1 MLRPTRALLALVATL
16 SMVAGCSLDRA
27 ELYEAGGRIES
38 EVDDLSVLT
47 YRDDP
52 ATDDWVDLVVPDAGV
67 FEEGDPFRE
76 EDSRAADDDQAADQ
90 RRLFTRTATGR
101 SVLVQ
106 LNRTTGELQL
116 WEFVDAD
123 DEADGAILSSGAAVP
138 DATNDVESGDHL
150 TVVRDADAGEAEVVV
165 EGDDD
170 VSLEKIASASP
181 GDGVDVYVD
190 VYLVTGE
197 GRATLTYEDATGTT
211 VYDVVATA

>member
-1 MLRPTRALLALVATL
+1 MLRPTRALFALLATL
-16 SMVAGCSLDRA
+16 SLVAGCSLDRA
-27 ELYEAGGRIES
+27 ELHEAGGRIES

-52 ATDDWVDLVVPDAGV
+52 ASDDWVDLVVPDAAV

-76 EDSRAADDDQAADQ
+76 EDSRTAADDQAADQ

-106 LNRTTGELQL
+106 LNRATGELQV
-116 WEFVDAD
+116 WEFVDGSSDRDAPL
-123 DEADGAILSSGAAVP
+123 LSAGAADA
-138 DATNDVESGDHL
+138 DATTDVESGGYL
-150 TVVRDADAGEAEVVV
+150 TVLRDADAGEADVVV
-165 EGDDD
+165 DGDDD
-170 VSLEKIASASP
+170 VTAEPIVTHTP

-197 GRATLTYEDATGTT
+197 GRATLTYDDESGIT
-211 VYDVVATA
+211 VYEVVAG